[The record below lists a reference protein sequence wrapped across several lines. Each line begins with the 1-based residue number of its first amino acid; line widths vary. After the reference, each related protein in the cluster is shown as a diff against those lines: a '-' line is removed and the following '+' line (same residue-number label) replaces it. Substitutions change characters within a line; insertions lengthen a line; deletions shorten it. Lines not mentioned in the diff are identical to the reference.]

1 MQVGKN
7 PDFNLWYLH
16 SSEIFDSKY
25 STPQT
30 IKTISS
36 FIDFIATLILRPRY
50 HQYEVYIF
58 DKKLVL
64 KIIVNIIV
72 YFGPQI
78 PLYNS
83 LGLSKHR

>member
-1 MQVGKN
+1 MKL
-7 PDFNLWYLH
+7 P
-16 SSEIFDSKY
+16 
-25 STPQT
+25 P
-30 IKTISS
+30 ISS
-36 FIDFIATLILRPRY
+36 FIDFIAALVLRPRY